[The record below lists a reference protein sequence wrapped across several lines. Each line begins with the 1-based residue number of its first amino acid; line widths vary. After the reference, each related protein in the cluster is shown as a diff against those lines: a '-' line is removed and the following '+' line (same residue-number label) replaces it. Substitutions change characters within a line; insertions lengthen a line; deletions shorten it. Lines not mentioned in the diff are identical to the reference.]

1 MALFDYFFKVCAWCY
16 LVSLIWMYLY
26 VLKIDKKTSVTPVNI
41 CSNYAKQTKKIKGRV
56 GILYYINQLAGMLA
70 ILSIIV
76 PFVMSILSK
85 SSCSLTASL

>member
-1 MALFDYFFKVCAWCY
+1 MALFDSFFKICAGCY
-16 LVSLIWMYLY
+16 VVSLIWMYVY
-26 VLKIDKKTSVTPVNI
+26 VLKLDKKTSVMPVNI
-41 CSNYAKQTKKIKGRV
+41 CSNYAKQTKKIKGSV

-85 SSCSLTASL
+85 NG